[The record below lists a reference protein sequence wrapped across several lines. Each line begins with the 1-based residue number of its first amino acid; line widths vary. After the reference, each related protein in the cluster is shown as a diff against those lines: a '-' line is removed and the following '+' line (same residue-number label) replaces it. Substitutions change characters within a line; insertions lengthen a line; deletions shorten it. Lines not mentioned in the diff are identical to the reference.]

1 MDCGFDVAHTYEGW
15 RYMLALGGAPSLLMF
30 LGFLLVLPEVLGST
44 AVRRPCLS
52 AGVHCPQQTP
62 AADARS
68 RPSPPRS
75 PCRAPVGG
83 APVGGAGRSL
93 TVP

>member
-1 MDCGFDVAHTYEGW
+1 MLASLADCGFNVAHTYEGW

-62 AADARS
+62 AADPRRRAR
-68 RPSPPRS
+68 R
-75 PCRAPVGG
+75 
-83 APVGGAGRSL
+83 AGRRWGGRRWGGPGVL
-93 TVP
+93 